1 MGRAAAI
8 NAAEQPGRRGT
19 VNSVTEPRMTIR
31 TRKLIGTIVI
41 MVILMIY
48 ALLALAVA
56 IVLQVNHASKLA
68 ELAYYAVA
76 GLLWIV
82 PAGLVIRWMGRPDK
96 PEHRA

>member
-1 MGRAAAI
+1 
-8 NAAEQPGRRGT
+8 
-19 VNSVTEPRMTIR
+19 MTIR

-56 IVLQVNHASKLA
+56 IVLQVNQASKLA

-82 PAGLVIRWMGRPDK
+82 PAGLVIRWMGRPDA
-96 PEHRA
+96 PDRGT